1 MSVSIRIK
9 NPPEGTYW
17 WLASLLEPFA
27 GSNPLRPDEAWNFP
41 ADSWGATDLYH
52 PIHGLGVGE
61 LYSISAFSEGAP
73 PENPVLLAQAM
84 LTGTLVEEGKSYVFD
99 FAAGTFSEK
108 AGLARF
114 LPFAVV
120 GTMVGIVGVGLVAK
134 RRR

>member
-27 GSNPLRPDEAWNFP
+27 GSDPLRPDEAWQLP
-41 ADSWGATDLYH
+41 ELLH
-52 PIHGLGVGE
+52 PVHGPGVGE
-61 LYSISAFSEGAP
+61 LYSISAYSEGAP

-84 LTGTLVEEGKSYVFD
+84 LTGILVEEGKSYVFD
-99 FAAGTFSEK
+99 FAAGTFNEQAGG
-108 AGLARF
+108 AGLALF

-120 GTMVGIVGVGLVAK
+120 GVVGVGLVAA
-134 RRR
+134 RRQNG